1 MYIQGTYQYETP
13 VLVHTAYILFLIFRT
28 IIYQY
33 VLGMYWYEHFWGV
46 SSRVSGFQMCTLISY
61 VYTMY
66 KHVQDVPREQ

>member
-46 SSRVSGFQMCTLISY
+46 SSRVSGFQMVTRNIMISIHDKDKY
-61 VYTMY
+61 
-66 KHVQDVPREQ
+66 